1 MEKSIFQIATLPEKK
16 LRTDVLVITLD
27 QKFVKTRKKTFE
39 RFPEYIAK
47 YLKEYLEFKDF
58 KGSFKET
65 ALFYL
70 PKESSIKRIF
80 LIGTGD
86 IGIPSPEDFRS
97 IGYLISE
104 MQEKTSSN
112 RVHIFQGQAEYCSEE
127 TIEAICE
134 GILFQRYSFKNYKSE
149 SKKEKK
155 NMQFVCT
162 CSKEQYTPRYNW
174 TQNSTRCVMQGVFLA
189 RDLANEP
196 SNNMTPAILKDRVLS
211 EFKDA
216 QNIKTE
222 IFDQKWLEKN
232 NFNALLSVSKGSRE
246 APYLISL
253 KYSPK
258 EKARKRLLLVGKG
271 VTFDSGGISIK
282 PSAGMEEMKY
292 DMAGAAAVIGTMKSI
307 SLLEPKLEVAA
318 LVPAVENM
326 PGGSA
331 SKPGDI
337 IKAYNGKT
345 VEIIN
350 TDAEGRLILADA
362 LAYGIEQYEPDAVID
377 LATLTGACIV
387 SLGDKMAGL
396 FSNSDVLANALLESA
411 APSGDRLWRLPLDK
425 LYEKDI
431 ESEFA
436 DIKNLGS
443 RWGGAIHAAK
453 FLENF
458 TGKVKWAHIDMAGPA
473 NDVKNIDYLGKGAA
487 GYGPRLICKALKSLE
502 KVL

>member
-1 MEKSIFQIATLPEKK
+1 MEKSIFQIATLPEKG

-27 QKFVKTRKKTFE
+27 KKFIKTRKKAFE
-39 RFPEYIAK
+39 GFPDYAAK
-47 YLKEYLEFKDF
+47 YLKEYLEYKDF
-58 KGSFKET
+58 KGDFKET

-70 PKESSIKRIF
+70 PKESTIKRIF

-86 IGIPSPEDFRS
+86 EGELTQEGFRS
-97 IGYLISE
+97 IGYLISQ
-104 MQEKTSSN
+104 MQEKISAN
-112 RVHIFQGQAEYCSEE
+112 RVHIFQGRADYCGEDTIQAV
-127 TIEAICE
+127 CE
-134 GILFQRYSFKNYKSE
+134 GILFQKYSFEVYKSE

-155 NMQFVCT
+155 NVQFICT
-162 CSKEQYTPRYNW
+162 CSKAQYTPRYNW
-174 TQNSTRCVMQGVFLA
+174 SQNSTYAVMQGVIFA

-196 SNNMTPAILKDRVLS
+196 SNNMTPEILKNRVLDEFNES
-211 EFKDA
+211 ES
-216 QNIKTE
+216 IKTE

-232 NFNALLSVSKGSRE
+232 KLNALLSVSKGSKE
-246 APYLISL
+246 PPYLISI

-258 EKARKRLLLVGKG
+258 EKVRKRLLLVGKG

-282 PSAGMEEMKY
+282 PSANMEEMKY
-292 DMAGAAAVIGTMKSI
+292 DMAGAAAVIGAMKSI
-307 SLLEPKLEVAA
+307 SLLGPKIEVIA

-326 PGGSA
+326 PGGNA
-331 SKPGDI
+331 AKPGDI
-337 IKAYNGKT
+337 VKAYNGKT
-345 VEIIN
+345 IEIID

-362 LAYGIEQYEPDAVID
+362 LAYGVEKYQPDAVID
-377 LATLTGACIV
+377 FATLTGACMV

-396 FSNSDVLANALLESA
+396 FSNSDELANALLQSGV
-411 APSGDRLWRLPLDK
+411 PSGDRLWRLPLDK

-431 ESEFA
+431 ESEIA

-443 RWGGAIHAAK
+443 RWGGAITAAK

-458 TGKVKWAHIDMAGPA
+458 VGKVKWAHIDMAGTA
-473 NDVKNIDYLGKGAA
+473 NDVKNIDYLGKGAS